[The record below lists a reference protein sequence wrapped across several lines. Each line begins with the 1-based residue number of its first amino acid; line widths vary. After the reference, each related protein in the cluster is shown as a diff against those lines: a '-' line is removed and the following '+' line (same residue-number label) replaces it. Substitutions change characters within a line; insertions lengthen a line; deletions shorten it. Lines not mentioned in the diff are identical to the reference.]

1 MKNKKAKHIIRGD
14 FLPLPF
20 IMLGLVLIFIGL
32 FYGVE
37 VKEST
42 ILLFALGGILSL
54 SRFGTI
60 IDTRS
65 KTIKRYLSI
74 FFFRIGYRKKYD
86 LLNCFWLSS
95 TRMQDIWQSRGSVKT
110 VSSPYTVVYVYL
122 LTSEGKQYYLFRAD
136 SKQAVY
142 EKLAEQMQ
150 QLGIKCLDR
159 KVHEP

>member
-1 MKNKKAKHIIRGD
+1 MSNKEAKHVIRGD
-14 FLPLPF
+14 FLPFPF
-20 IMLGLVLIFIGL
+20 IMLGAVLTIFGL

-37 VKEST
+37 VGEST
-42 ILLFALGGILSL
+42 FLFLALGGLLSL
-54 SRFGTI
+54 TRFGTI

-74 FFFRIGYRKKYD
+74 FFIRIGYREKYE

-95 TRMQDIWQSRGSVKT
+95 TRMQDVWQSRSSVKT
-110 VSSPYTVVYVYL
+110 ISSPYAVVYVYL
-122 LTSEGKQYYLFRAD
+122 LTSEGKEYYLFRAS

-142 EKLAEQMQ
+142 EKLAEHMQ

-159 KVHEP
+159 NSI